1 MSERILP
8 AKGPVVETWQP
19 ILGCILLVAMVLIAI
34 NC

>member
-1 MSERILP
+1 MRERILP

-19 ILGCILLVAMVLIAI
+19 LIGCVALVVLILIAI